1 MKPARSVYSGSW
13 TACAPRITLGRA
25 SGDLESDMRV
35 VWWYWLYLPS
45 WGQQKHR
52 DLIPLYRQPEGSKV
66 SPEAFDAQTA
76 YEYTG
81 PSPDT
86 ILHATWSIV
95 RSHRTAREDS
105 SPRRSIATRSWHTTL
120 DAAAGRLQG
129 RAGCHG
135 PDAGRR
141 GKLGDEHGGNKGCGP
156 ISPLRICPPTLSTY
170 RKNWETV
177 SISDFR
183 NYGLGVEYSRLT
195 YVPRGLG
202 KEWERQKKGRVL
214 VSKFIVNADNENS
227 AWFLL
232 GICVENKDWMV
243 ETAIVQSRS
252 MRRWG
257 LHLFLAR
264 SHRMLPGV
272 TVGETLLVNDPSR
285 SFMWERSIK
294 LILLN
299 LINSWGWGRWGVGPQ
314 LRKFFR
320 PHYISAPLHNSHSIR
335 IYS

>member
-1 MKPARSVYSGSW
+1 MQSWGRIHFSYLVELSGLSVWCVGQLGGLKNEQNVKVCLYEFRKWCGCDTVVFTLSGMMKPARSVYSGSW

-170 RKNWETV
+170 KKNWETV

-183 NYGLGVEYSRLT
+183 NYVLGVEYSRLT

-243 ETAIVQSRS
+243 EAAIVHVHVDEAVRIAFV
-252 MRRWG
+252 
-257 LHLFLAR
+257 L
-264 SHRMLPGV
+264 
-272 TVGETLLVNDPSR
+272 GEKP
-285 SFMWERSIK
+285 
-294 LILLN
+294 
-299 LINSWGWGRWGVGPQ
+299 
-314 LRKFFR
+314 
-320 PHYISAPLHNSHSIR
+320 
-335 IYS
+335 